1 MHLRQA
7 YLVHLEGLCLET
19 YVEYS
24 GAALVVVASAA
35 RVSLHSKRFLDAV
48 VARWERTFGQTLPL
62 CVVLHS
68 VANQQTSG

>member
-1 MHLRQA
+1 MHSRQA

-24 GAALVVVASAA
+24 GAGLGIGASDAG
-35 RVSLHSKRFLDAV
+35 VLIHFKRSLDAV
-48 VARWERTFGQTLPL
+48 IVRWERTFGRTLRL

-68 VANQQTSG
+68 VANKRTSG